1 MKRVFFLGLSIVQL
15 GSMLSCS
22 NDNVTNVDR
31 ELLHVDF
38 MHVET
43 TEPDSIRKLKS
54 LKIEDRLLLLNSVL
68 FVTDGMNERG
78 VSVALADC
86 HQYTAV

>member
-1 MKRVFFLGLSIVQL
+1 
-15 GSMLSCS
+15 
-22 NDNVTNVDR
+22 
-31 ELLHVDF
+31 

-43 TEPDSIRKLKS
+43 TEPDSIRTLKS

-86 HQYTAV
+86 HQYAAV